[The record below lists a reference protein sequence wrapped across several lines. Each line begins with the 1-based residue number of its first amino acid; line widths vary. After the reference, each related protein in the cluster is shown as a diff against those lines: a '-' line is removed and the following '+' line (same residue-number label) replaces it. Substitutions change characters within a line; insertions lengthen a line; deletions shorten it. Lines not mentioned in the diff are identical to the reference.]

1 MHAIDLNNDQDWL
14 SDLFKQDLSTNGW
27 NVAEL
32 LPSAANDDVEE
43 VDLLDSEL
51 AYWLMTAKKKR

>member
-14 SDLFKQDLSTNGW
+14 SNLFKQDLSTNGW